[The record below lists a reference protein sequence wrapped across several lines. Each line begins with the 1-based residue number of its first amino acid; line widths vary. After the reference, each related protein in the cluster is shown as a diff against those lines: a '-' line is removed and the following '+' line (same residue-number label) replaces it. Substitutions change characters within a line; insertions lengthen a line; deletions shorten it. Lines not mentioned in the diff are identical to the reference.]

1 MTVTA
6 PATIE
11 ASGAADRPTRLLV
24 IATLL
29 CSYPGI
35 DATGQAHMEYPPN
48 TYVIPT
54 PDPVMFPESFYLYC
68 FEQGV
73 DAILIA
79 SCGTDSPYKG
89 SFEQLAAQ
97 VDRTYV
103 LMKERGIDIRRLKL
117 TAICSVCT
125 KAFIK
130 EVADMEGV
138 LGDLGPIAPLAPAP
152 APDGE
157 RAGEAAA

>member
-1 MTVTA
+1 MTLSPAREPVT
-6 PATIE
+6 TE
-11 ASGAADRPTRLLV
+11 RSTRMLV

-54 PDPVMFPESFYLYC
+54 PDPVMFPERFYLYC
-68 FEQGV
+68 FERGV

-89 SFEQLAAQ
+89 TFDQLAAQ

-103 LMKERGIDIRRLKL
+103 QMQERGIDTRRLKL

-125 KAFIK
+125 KAFVK
-130 EVADMEGV
+130 EIAEMEAM
-138 LGDLGPIAPLAPAP
+138 LAELGPVTPSA
-152 APDGE
+152 
-157 RAGEAAA
+157 EAAA

>member
-1 MTVTA
+1 MPEK
-6 PATIE
+6 PADE
-11 ASGAADRPTRLLV
+11 RATRVLV

-29 CSYPGI
+29 CSYPGV

-68 FEQGV
+68 FDEGI

-79 SCGTDSPYKG
+79 SCGTDSPYVG
-89 SFEQLAAQ
+89 SYEQLAAR
-97 VDRTYV
+97 VNSAYAR
-103 LMKERGIDIRRLKL
+103 MKERGIDIRRLKL

-125 KAFIK
+125 KAFVK
-130 EVADMEGV
+130 EISDIEAV
-138 LGDLGPIAPLAPAP
+138 LAEIGPV
-152 APDGE
+152 D
-157 RAGEAAA
+157 RQAAAVVA

>member
-1 MTVTA
+1 MTA
-6 PATIE
+6 PAATEPKRAEI
-11 ASGAADRPTRLLV
+11 RPTRMLV

-48 TYVIPT
+48 TFVIPT

-89 SFEQLAAQ
+89 SFEQTARQ
-97 VDRTYV
+97 IDRTYA
-103 LMKERGIDIRRLKL
+103 LMKERDIDIRRLKL

-130 EVADMEGV
+130 EVADMEKV
-138 LGDLGPIAPLAPAP
+138 LEDLGPIGPVAPAP
-152 APDGE
+152 EPVDEPASE
-157 RAGEAAA
+157 VAA

>member
-1 MTVTA
+1 LSADGTA
-6 PATIE
+6 
-11 ASGAADRPTRLLV
+11 RPTRMLV

-35 DATGQAHMEYPPN
+35 DATGQAHMEYPAN

-68 FEQGV
+68 FDKGI

-79 SCGTDSPYKG
+79 SCGSDSPFVG
-89 SFEQLAAQ
+89 SYEQLAAR
-97 VDRTYV
+97 VNSTYAQ
-103 LMKERGIDIRRLKL
+103 MKKRGIDIRRLKL

-125 KAFIK
+125 KAFVK
-130 EVADMEGV
+130 EIEGMEAV
-138 LGDLGPIAPLAPAP
+138 LDELGPVEPS
-152 APDGE
+152 
-157 RAGEAAA
+157 AAAVAS

>member
-1 MTVTA
+1 MTA
-6 PATIE
+6 PVMSEAAGTAT
-11 ASGAADRPTRLLV
+11 RPTRMLV

-68 FEQGV
+68 LERGV

-89 SFEQLAAQ
+89 SFDQLAKQ
-97 VDRTYV
+97 IDRTYV
-103 LMKERGIDIRRLKL
+103 LMKERDIDIRRLKL

-125 KAFIK
+125 KAFLK
-130 EVADMEGV
+130 EIAEMEAV
-138 LGDLGPIAPLAPAP
+138 LDDLGPIGPLDNASGPA
-152 APDGE
+152 A
-157 RAGEAAA
+157 EAAA

>member
-1 MTVTA
+1 MTE
-6 PATIE
+6 PAAIDTT
-11 ASGAADRPTRLLV
+11 GAGERPTRLLV

-68 FEQGV
+68 FERGV
-73 DAILIA
+73 DAVLIA

-89 SFEQLAAQ
+89 SFEQLAGQ

-125 KAFIK
+125 KAFVK
-130 EVADMEGV
+130 EVADMERV
-138 LGDLGPIAPLAPAP
+138 LDDLGPIKPLAPA
-152 APDGE
+152 AGPDGE
-157 RAGEAAA
+157 DEGEVAA

>member
-1 MTVTA
+1 MTSPAIDTA
-6 PATIE
+6 VE
-11 ASGAADRPTRLLV
+11 LRDRPTRMLV

-68 FEQGV
+68 FEQGI
-73 DAILIA
+73 DAIVIA
-79 SCGTDSPYKG
+79 SCGTDSPYEG
-89 SFEQLAAQ
+89 SFDRLARQ

-103 LMKERGIDIRRLKL
+103 LMKARGLDIRRLKL

-130 EVADMEGV
+130 EIAEMEAV
-138 LGDLGPIAPLAPAP
+138 LDDLGPVGPPAP
-152 APDGE
+152 PPVPAE
-157 RAGEAAA
+157 EVAA

>member
-1 MTVTA
+1 MTVVATSVVPEA
-6 PATIE
+6 PT
-11 ASGAADRPTRLLV
+11 RPTRMLI

-68 FEQGV
+68 FERGV

-89 SFEQLAAQ
+89 SFDQLARQ
-97 VDRTYV
+97 VAHTYE
-103 LMKERGIDIRRLKL
+103 LMKARGIDIRRLKL

-130 EVADMEGV
+130 EVADMEKV
-138 LGDLGPIAPLAPAP
+138 LGELGPIAPMGPIAPIGPEGTAGLAA
-152 APDGE
+152 
-157 RAGEAAA
+157 

>member
-1 MTVTA
+1 MTA
-6 PATIE
+6 PAASE
-11 ASGAADRPTRLLV
+11 AVEPVTRPTRMLV

-73 DAILIA
+73 DAIVIA

-89 SFEQLAAQ
+89 SFDQLAKQ
-97 VDRTYV
+97 IDRTYV
-103 LMKERGIDIRRLKL
+103 LMKERDIDIRRLKL

-125 KAFIK
+125 KAFLK
-130 EVADMEGV
+130 EIADMEAV
-138 LGDLGPIAPLAPAP
+138 LDDLGPIGPLA
-152 APDGE
+152 E
-157 RAGEAAA
+157 TAA

>member
-1 MTVTA
+1 MTSTA
-6 PATIE
+6 DSSAPEMAT
-11 ASGAADRPTRLLV
+11 RPTRMLV

-35 DATGQAHMEYPPN
+35 DATGQAHMEYPAN

-54 PDPVMFPESFYLYC
+54 PDPVMFPESFWLYC
-68 FEQGV
+68 FEQGI

-89 SFEQLAAQ
+89 SFEQLAKQ
-97 VDRTYV
+97 IDRTYV
-103 LMKERGIDIRRLKL
+103 QMKERDIDIRRLKL

-125 KAFIK
+125 KAFVK
-130 EVADMEGV
+130 EVAEMEAV
-138 LGDLGPIAPLAPAP
+138 LDDLGPIGPVAPAP
-152 APDGE
+152 LPVAPTE
-157 RAGEAAA
+157 EAAA

>member
-1 MTVTA
+1 MTTTTTSDVAEPT
-6 PATIE
+6 T
-11 ASGAADRPTRLLV
+11 RPTRMLV

-89 SFEQLAAQ
+89 SFEQLARQ
-97 VDRTYV
+97 IDHTYE
-103 LMKERGIDIRRLKL
+103 LMKARGIDIRRLKL

-130 EVADMEGV
+130 EVADMEKV
-138 LGDLGPIAPLAPAP
+138 LDDLGPIGPVAPAP
-152 APDGE
+152 ATE
-157 RAGEAAA
+157 VAA

>member
-1 MTVTA
+1 MPEK
-6 PATIE
+6 PADE
-11 ASGAADRPTRLLV
+11 RATRVLV

-68 FEQGV
+68 FDEGI

-79 SCGTDSPYKG
+79 SCGTDSPYVG
-89 SFEQLAAQ
+89 SYEQLAAR
-97 VDRTYV
+97 VNSAYAR
-103 LMKERGIDIRRLKL
+103 MKERGIDIRRLKL

-125 KAFIK
+125 KAFVK
-130 EVADMEGV
+130 EISDIEAV
-138 LGDLGPIAPLAPAP
+138 LAEIGPV
-152 APDGE
+152 D
-157 RAGEAAA
+157 RQAAAVVA